1 LNRLSFVLPAQRL
14 FTPLARKT
22 SKGALQ
28 NQDLFLKE
36 LFLGNI
42 GFKHVSLRDFLG
54 EYLKTT

>member
-28 NQDLFLKE
+28 NQDLF
-36 LFLGNI
+36 
-42 GFKHVSLRDFLG
+42 FKDFFAISAPNMSG
-54 EYLKTT
+54 SGTFWGGYLKTT